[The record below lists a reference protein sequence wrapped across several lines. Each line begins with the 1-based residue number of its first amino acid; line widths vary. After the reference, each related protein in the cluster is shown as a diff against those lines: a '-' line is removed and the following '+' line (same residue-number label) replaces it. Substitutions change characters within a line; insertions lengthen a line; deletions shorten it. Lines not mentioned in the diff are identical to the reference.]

1 MKIVIN
7 TPNLSE
13 VCKGRVNPAN
23 VIRIKTKKNSTRK
36 FQETKKLTDE
46 ELRPEVIDTY
56 YPEIWE
62 MFPEG

>member
-13 VCKGRVNPAN
+13 VCNGRVNPAN
-23 VIRIKTKKNSTRK
+23 VIQVKTKKNSTRK
-36 FQETKKLTDE
+36 FQKTKKLTEE
-46 ELRPEVIDTY
+46 ELRPEVIDTH